1 MKNVILIHGYN
12 GIPKIYKYFEEKL
25 KERDYNVIVPNFPT
39 KTDITIDTYF
49 KIFDENKKYF
59 KEDCIVIAHSIGNE
73 MFIKYICENNLKI
86 GLYISLAG
94 FGNPFIVEGRED
106 LNNVIAPIVIEENE
120 QTKCKALISKC
131 YSIYSNN
138 DHIVPF
144 ETLEKFPKLI
154 GAKGVLIEGI
164 GHMGKKSGLE
174 ILPQVIEIIDKN
186 EKKGIQITNSEL
198 INIENIYQDIRNKI
212 VNARQ
217 KMLKH
222 IDTTMTE
229 VYWYVGKIT
238 YELSENST
246 KASYGKKVIEV
257 LSSKLTIEFGGGFSP
272 VSIRRMRQFYEAYPI
287 WSTVSTELSWAH
299 YQELMR
305 IDRKEE
311 RVFYEREA
319 IKSNWGVRELR
330 RQINTKLYDRYLIS
344 PNKELIIEESKKG
357 LIEKQPEELLKSPY
371 IFEFAG
377 LKENKNY
384 LETDLEKA
392 LLSHLTEFLLELG
405 RGFSFVA
412 SQQRIKIGSEYYY
425 PDLIFYNRL
434 AKCFVIIDLKIGK
447 LTHQDI
453 GQMQMYVNYY
463 KKTQMIDGENEPIG
477 ILLCADKEDAVVEM
491 TLGDSV
497 KNIYASK
504 YLTYLPTKEELIK
517 IIKDEKE
524 LYELANETKVG
535 DNNE

>member
-1 MKNVILIHGYN
+1 MK
-12 GIPKIYKYFEEKL
+12 
-25 KERDYNVIVPNFPT
+25 
-39 KTDITIDTYF
+39 
-49 KIFDENKKYF
+49 KKN
-59 KEDCIVIAHSIGNE
+59 EIIANS
-73 MFIKYICENNLKI
+73 
-86 GLYISLAG
+86 
-94 FGNPFIVEGRED
+94 
-106 LNNVIAPIVIEENE
+106 ENE
-120 QTKCKALISKC
+120 LM
-131 YSIYSNN
+131 N
-138 DHIVPF
+138 V
-144 ETLEKFPKLI
+144 
-154 GAKGVLIEGI
+154 
-164 GHMGKKSGLE
+164 
-174 ILPQVIEIIDKN
+174 
-186 EKKGIQITNSEL
+186 
-198 INIENIYQDIRNKI
+198 ENIYLDIRNKI
-212 VNARQ
+212 ITARE
-217 KMLKH
+217 KMFKH

-246 KASYGKKVIEV
+246 KASYGKKIIDA
-257 LSSKLTIEFGGGFSP
+257 LSSKLTKEFGSGFSS
-272 VSIRRMRQFYEAYPI
+272 VSIRRMRRFYEMYPI

-299 YQELMR
+299 FQELIK

-311 RVFYEREA
+311 RDFYELES
-319 IKSNWGVRELR
+319 IKSNWGCRELR

-344 PNKELIIEESKKG
+344 PDKNMIINESKKG
-357 LIEKQPEELLKSPY
+357 VIEREPEEILKSPY

-384 LETDLEKA
+384 LETDLESV

-412 SQQRIKIGSEYYY
+412 SQQRIKIGAEYYY

-463 KKTQMIDGENEPIG
+463 KKTQMIEGENEPIG
-477 ILLCADKEDAVVEM
+477 ILLCADKDDAVVEM
-491 TLGDSV
+491 TLGDEI
-497 KNIYASK
+497 KNVYASK

-524 LYELANETKVG
+524 IYELSKEDNAKNEW
-535 DNNE
+535 NNN

>member
-1 MKNVILIHGYN
+1 MKD
-12 GIPKIYKYFEEKL
+12 KKL
-25 KERDYNVIVPNFPT
+25 VLKNN
-39 KTDITIDTYF
+39 
-49 KIFDENKKYF
+49 EN
-59 KEDCIVIAHSIGNE
+59 
-73 MFIKYICENNLKI
+73 
-86 GLYISLAG
+86 
-94 FGNPFIVEGRED
+94 
-106 LNNVIAPIVIEENE
+106 
-120 QTKCKALISKC
+120 
-131 YSIYSNN
+131 
-138 DHIVPF
+138 
-144 ETLEKFPKLI
+144 
-154 GAKGVLIEGI
+154 
-164 GHMGKKSGLE
+164 
-174 ILPQVIEIIDKN
+174 EIIDIEDIYKDIK
-186 EKKGIQITNSEL
+186 EKIIT
-198 INIENIYQDIRNKI
+198 
-212 VNARQ
+212 ARA

-238 YELSENST
+238 SELFDNAT
-246 KASYGKKVIEV
+246 DNSYGKKIVES
-257 LSSKLTIEFGGGFSP
+257 LSNKLTKEFGSGFSS
-272 VSIRRMRQFYEAYPI
+272 VSIRRMRRFYEMYPI

-299 YQELMR
+299 FQELIK

-311 RVFYEREA
+311 REFYERES
-319 IKSNWGVRELR
+319 INSNWGCRELR

-344 PNKELIIEESKKG
+344 PNKNLIIEDSKKG
-357 LIEKQPEELLKSPY
+357 LIEKQPEELLKTPY

-377 LKENKNY
+377 LKENRNY

-463 KKTQMIDGENEPIG
+463 KKTQMIEGENEPIG
-477 ILLCADKEDAVVEM
+477 ILLCADKDDAVVEM
-491 TLGDSV
+491 TLGDEV
-497 KNIYASK
+497 KNVYASK
-504 YLTYLPTKEELIK
+504 YLTYLPSKEELIK

-524 LYELANETKVG
+524 LYELAQKNESAEK
-535 DNNE
+535 